1 MDQAGTVLD
10 RRGLMLL
17 ALQTLKSR
25 SEFLAVR
32 GGTRAS
38 VPVCLLEARMR
49 KPGAVCIVGA
59 RFGFTITKKL
69 GNAVTRNRIRRRLK
83 AAFTT
88 LVDNQHAMEGFDYV
102 VVARSA
108 AFERPFADLLNDLRR
123 ALDLVHNPAPSKGQR
138 PVKTTETHKFLKKS
152 GAP

>member
-1 MDQAGTVLD
+1 
-10 RRGLMLL
+10 MLL

-38 VPVCLLEARMR
+38 VPVCLLEARKR
-49 KPGAVCIVGA
+49 KPGAIIFDGP

-83 AAFTT
+83 AALTALESEFAA
-88 LVDNQHAMEGFDYV
+88 DGFDYV
-102 VVARSA
+102 VVARQA
-108 AFERPFADLLNDLRR
+108 AFNRPFTDLQNDLRR
-123 ALDLVHNPAPSKGQR
+123 ALKRVHNPEASKSPAAQGQQQGTQPKARTAPKEPGQ
-138 PVKTTETHKFLKKS
+138 P
-152 GAP
+152 